1 MKKFFKIL
9 LSRRLLLIITLIAA
23 IVFTFVAYELS
34 ILPLKYF
41 IPLIIIVFLITFLL
55 YRLSR
60 DKNDSHPVKVAVMKL
75 INIILA
81 IVLIIASW
89 SLMKGSNF
97 ISAIT
102 GGSEE
107 IIEMDVVVLKDS
119 FYDTIDDL
127 KGQSFGAL
135 HGDAVNI
142 NNTETMIEDDIGDIT
157 VTNYASNNELI
168 EALMTEEM
176 SAIIVKNVDLKTF
189 DSIEENFNEKIRII
203 QKYEIKL
210 PKVTANSAKVTQEPF
225 IVFISGRDQK
235 GPINTFS
242 LSDVNMI
249 ATINPTT
256 KQIVLVSIPR
266 DYYVDIQGID
276 GVMGKDK
283 LTHSAKGGIDATI
296 QTVENLMDIKMN
308 YYAKFNFTSFLNVID
323 ALGGIEIDVPKY
335 DVIGRDDGV
344 FVTRLDK
351 YTIKPGKQTFDSK
364 HALSFVR
371 ERYAFVDGDEIR
383 GKNQMLMLKAII
395 KKCCSPS
402 LITSMDSVF
411 ESLSD
416 SFETNLSAS
425 DIKSL
430 INMQISDMASWD
442 VQSFRLTGDASQR
455 TLELATVGDVTSV
468 NPKGVYVTQPDEQS
482 IAKAR
487 EYIQKVMNNEIV
499 KVESETTKQTET
511 NTTNE

>member
-142 NNTETMIEDDIGDIT
+142 NKTETMIEDDIGDIT

-168 EALMTEEM
+168 EALMTQEM

-249 ATINPTT
+249 A
-256 KQIVLVSIPR
+256 
-266 DYYVDIQGID
+266 G
-276 GVMGKDK
+276 
-283 LTHSAKGGIDATI
+283 
-296 QTVENLMDIKMN
+296 
-308 YYAKFNFTSFLNVID
+308 
-323 ALGGIEIDVPKY
+323 
-335 DVIGRDDGV
+335 
-344 FVTRLDK
+344 
-351 YTIKPGKQTFDSK
+351 
-364 HALSFVR
+364 
-371 ERYAFVDGDEIR
+371 
-383 GKNQMLMLKAII
+383 
-395 KKCCSPS
+395 
-402 LITSMDSVF
+402 
-411 ESLSD
+411 
-416 SFETNLSAS
+416 
-425 DIKSL
+425 KSL
-430 INMQISDMASWD
+430 YS
-442 VQSFRLTGDASQR
+442 
-455 TLELATVGDVTSV
+455 
-468 NPKGVYVTQPDEQS
+468 
-482 IAKAR
+482 
-487 EYIQKVMNNEIV
+487 
-499 KVESETTKQTET
+499 
-511 NTTNE
+511 

>member
-9 LSRRLLLIITLIAA
+9 LSRRLLLIITFIAA

-41 IPLIIIVFLITFLL
+41 IPLIIVIFLMTFLL
-55 YRLSR
+55 YCLSR
-60 DKNDSHPVKVAVMKL
+60 DKDDSHPVKVTVMKL

-142 NNTETMIEDDIGDIT
+142 NKTETMIEDDIGDIT

-256 KQIVLVSIPR
+256 KH
-266 DYYVDIQGID
+266 IQGID

-468 NPKGVYVTQPDEQS
+468 NPNGVYVTQPDEQS

>member
-9 LSRRLLLIITLIAA
+9 LSRRLLLIITFIAA

-41 IPLIIIVFLITFLL
+41 IPLIIVIFLMTFLL
-55 YRLSR
+55 YCLSR
-60 DKNDSHPVKVAVMKL
+60 DKDDSHPVKVTVMKL

-142 NNTETMIEDDIGDIT
+142 NKTETMIEDDIGDIT

-242 LSDVNMI
+242 LSDVDMI

-256 KQIVLVSIPR
+256 KQILLVSIPR

-371 ERYAFVDGDEIR
+371 ERYALPHGDFDR
-383 GKNQMLMLKAII
+383 GKNQQRLLKAMLKKAMSPKIITNYKNILAAI
-395 KKCCSPS
+395 
-402 LITSMDSVF
+402 
-411 ESLSD
+411 EG
-416 SFETNLSAS
+416 SFETDMSS
-425 DIKSL
+425 DDIKSL
-430 INMQISDMASWD
+430 INMQLDDMANWD
-442 VQSFRLTGDASQR
+442 IFNVQITGKDSQSYN
-455 TLELATVGDVTSV
+455 TYSQ
-468 NPKGVYVTQPDEQS
+468 KGQKT
-482 IAKAR
+482 
-487 EYIQKVMNNEIV
+487 YI
-499 KVESETTKQTET
+499 T
-511 NTTNE
+511 